1 MSISR
6 DAIISRT
13 GIKPVR
19 FAHPAAR
26 LWAPVMPG
34 TRYVSEAWSVS
45 PSNKWHVELA
55 VIAPERLMA
64 VRYSPELQCFEVAK

>member
-6 DAIISRT
+6 DAIIRRT
-13 GIKPVR
+13 GSKPVR
-19 FAHPAAR
+19 FAHPAAQ

-34 TRYVSEAWSVS
+34 TRYVSEAWRVS

-55 VIAPERLMA
+55 VVAPERLVA
-64 VRYSPELQCFEVAK
+64 VHYSPESQCFEVAE

>member
-6 DAIISRT
+6 DAIIRRT
-13 GIKPVR
+13 GIKPVS
-19 FAHPAAR
+19 FAHPAAQ

-34 TRYVSEAWSVS
+34 TRYVSEAWRVS
-45 PSNKWHVELA
+45 PHNKWHVELA

-64 VRYSPELQCFEVAK
+64 VRYSPDSQCFEVAE